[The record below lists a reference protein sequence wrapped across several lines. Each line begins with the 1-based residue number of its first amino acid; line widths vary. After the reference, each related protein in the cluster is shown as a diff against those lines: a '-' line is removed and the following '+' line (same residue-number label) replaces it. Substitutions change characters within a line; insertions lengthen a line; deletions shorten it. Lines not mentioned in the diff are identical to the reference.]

1 MTFKVEIADRARRDI
16 DDWADWM
23 RQYGEDFLFAEL
35 DRLERVF
42 SGNLSQAPN
51 RWSYFFLTG
60 PPNRGYLFHVG
71 RRTAYWIVYKVDD
84 DARRVDVLRFWH
96 ASRDPKT
103 FSI

>member
-1 MTFKVEIADRARRDI
+1 MTYFVEISDRAHRDI
-16 DDWADWM
+16 DECAGWM
-23 RQYGEDFLFAEL
+23 KEYGEDFMLSQLA
-35 DRLERVF
+35 RITNVF
-42 SGNLSQAPN
+42 RSNLSQSPKM
-51 RWSYFFLTG
+51 WSYFFLTG

-71 RRTAYWIVYKVDD
+71 RRTAYWIVYKVDE